1 MLDIFAIFV
10 ADNRKTMQNDNN
22 ITLLEQQ
29 MANNEDICCSCGN
42 ITSFPQAFFDRFHVT
57 DVGIIVCTSGS
68 FSFTCEGVEYQVATG
83 ETAFLS
89 HDVCFKVTRHSTDC
103 SVVIILYRVDS
114 IRDILGNT
122 VVGMKFMEFVNP
134 KACRVMHTG
143 HEDELTHYSQLLAA
157 GNGDANVFA
166 LNERR
171 LLLLSLTY
179 RLCSIFRALSADG
192 DNEPS
197 RKLETYMRLMQ
208 LIDSHYAEERGV
220 RYYAD
225 RLCLSPK
232 YLTML
237 VKSVSGNTVQQL
249 VFKAITKKAV
259 SLITTTDKSIK
270 EIADILNFP
279 NASAFGTF
287 FKKQVG
293 MSPINY
299 RQKGG

>member
-1 MLDIFAIFV
+1 MDIFTIFV
-10 ADNRKTMQNDNN
+10 ADNRTPMQNDNN

-57 DVGIIVCTSGS
+57 DVGIIVCASGC
-68 FSFTCEGVEYQVATG
+68 FSFTCEDVEYHVATG

-89 HDVCFKVTRHSTDC
+89 HDVSFTVTRHSADC

-122 VVGMKFMEFVNP
+122 VVGMKFMEYVNP

-143 HEDELTHYSQLLAA
+143 HEDELTRYSELLAV
-157 GNGDANVFA
+157 GNVDGNVFA
-166 LNERR
+166 ANERR

-179 RLCSIFRALSADG
+179 RLCSIFRALSTEG
-192 DNEPS
+192 DNESS
-197 RKLETYMRLMQ
+197 RKLETYMRLIQ

-293 MSPINY
+293 MSPVNY
-299 RQKGG
+299 RQKEGR

>member
-1 MLDIFAIFV
+1 M
-10 ADNRKTMQNDNN
+10 
-22 ITLLEQQ
+22 
-29 MANNEDICCSCGN
+29 
-42 ITSFPQAFFDRFHVT
+42 T

-89 HDVCFKVTRHSTDC
+89 HGVCFTVTRHSADC

-134 KACRVMHTG
+134 KPCRVMHTG

-179 RLCSIFRALSADG
+179 RLCSIFRALSTDG

>member
-1 MLDIFAIFV
+1 
-10 ADNRKTMQNDNN
+10 
-22 ITLLEQQ
+22 
-29 MANNEDICCSCGN
+29 MANNEDICCSCG
-42 ITSFPQAFFDRFHVT
+42 IIDSFPKVFFDNYQIA
-57 DVGIIVCTSGS
+57 DVGIIVCTSGK
-68 FSFTCEGVEYQVATG
+68 FTIRCEDVEYVVNKG

-89 HDVCFKVTRHSTDC
+89 HDVHFSVTKRSADC
-103 SVVIILYRVDS
+103 SVVIILYRADS
-114 IRDILGNT
+114 IRDILGIT
-122 VVGMKFMEFVNP
+122 IVGMKFIEMLNP
-134 KACRVMHTG
+134 RDCWVMHTG

-179 RLCSIFRALSADG
+179 RLCSIFRALSTDG

-293 MSPINY
+293 ISPINY
-299 RQKGG
+299 RQNGG

>member
-1 MLDIFAIFV
+1 
-10 ADNRKTMQNDNN
+10 MQNDNN

-42 ITSFPQAFFDRFHVT
+42 ITSFPQAFFHRFHVT

-89 HDVCFKVTRHSTDC
+89 HGVSFTVTRHSTDC

-179 RLCSIFRALSADG
+179 RLCSIFRALSSDG

-208 LIDSHYAEERGV
+208 LIDSHYAEERGSKI
-220 RYYAD
+220 
-225 RLCLSPK
+225 LC
-232 YLTML
+232 
-237 VKSVSGNTVQQL
+237 
-249 VFKAITKKAV
+249 
-259 SLITTTDKSIK
+259 
-270 EIADILNFP
+270 
-279 NASAFGTF
+279 
-287 FKKQVG
+287 
-293 MSPINY
+293 
-299 RQKGG
+299 R

>member
-1 MLDIFAIFV
+1 
-10 ADNRKTMQNDNN
+10 MQNDNN

-89 HDVCFKVTRHSTDC
+89 HGVSFTVTRHSADC

-220 RYYAD
+220 RYHA
-225 RLCLSPK
+225 R
-232 YLTML
+232 
-237 VKSVSGNTVQQL
+237 
-249 VFKAITKKAV
+249 
-259 SLITTTDKSIK
+259 
-270 EIADILNFP
+270 
-279 NASAFGTF
+279 
-287 FKKQVG
+287 QVG
-293 MSPINY
+293 VGQHRAAARVQGYYQEGGFADNHHRQEHQGNRRHPQLPQCFSLRYFLQEAGGHVARQLSAEGRLIY
-299 RQKGG
+299 RQNENLVSRLSSPLSVPRQSLQK

>member
-1 MLDIFAIFV
+1 MKNYSNDI
-10 ADNRKTMQNDNN
+10 N
-22 ITLLEQQ
+22 ILEQQ
-29 MANNEDICCSCGN
+29 ISNNEDICCSCGN
-42 ITSFPQAFFDRFHVT
+42 ISSFPKAFFDNYRVAG
-57 DVGIIVCTSGS
+57 VGIIVCVSGK
-68 FSFTCEGVEYQVATG
+68 FSFCCEDVKYAVNKG
-83 ETAFLS
+83 ETVFLS
-89 HDVCFKVTRHSTDC
+89 RDVYFSISSHSDDC

-114 IRDILGNT
+114 IRNILGSSI
-122 VVGMKFMEFVNP
+122 VGMKFVEMLNP
-134 KACRVMHTG
+134 RDCWVMHTG
-143 HEDELTHYSQLLAA
+143 HESELTKYSELLAVEK
-157 GNGDANVFA
+157 NGSNVFDV
-166 LNERR
+166 NERK

-179 RLCSIFRALSADG
+179 RICSIFSELAKDG
-192 DNEPS
+192 DQAPN
-197 RKLETYMRLMQ
+197 RKLETYMQLMQ
-208 LIDSHYAEERGV
+208 LIDTHYTHERGV
-220 RYYAD
+220 RFYAD
-225 RLCLSPK
+225 KLCLSPK
-232 YLTML
+232 YLTSL